1 MFPDSRLLCRHA
13 SYWSFGPLIIL
24 WQTGQSW
31 LEIWSWYIWLQTIF
45 IFPLV
50 RWIDVVTILALT
62 ISILASGVSPGSN
75 LDCWNRWILLPTV
88 ERNNAVCVKKGLD
101 GFWRA
106 SNQSFVL
113 CSCIP
118 LENNKDWCALC
129 IEQTNSRNLTV
140 PTDYANYWM
149 DVMQF
154 LVRFCYIVKAMC

>member
-113 CSCIP
+113 CSCIFHWRII
-118 LENNKDWCALC
+118 KIDVLC
-129 IEQTNSRNLTV
+129 VLNRQTLVIWQFQPTMLTIGWMLCNSWWDFAT
-140 PTDYANYWM
+140 
-149 DVMQF
+149 
-154 LVRFCYIVKAMC
+154 